1 MRIEMISLRQIV
13 PDDLNPA
20 AVDPVVVK
28 VLMDDV
34 KRNGPEN
41 FDPVRVRRL
50 PRKELA
56 LLPASLR
63 RRITHKLYDGRK
75 RFIAFG
81 KAQIRKIRCEVYD
94 LDESAMRV
102 LAYIKNR
109 ERGLSFDPF
118 KEAELFAAESGPR
131 KPKTYKQIAKAFNVS
146 EAYVKNRVSLLN
158 IAESV
163 RRKAEKVPYGTIL
176 PSFLETIARVK
187 TPEGQDSLFQEI
199 IERKLTLEQ
208 AEHQASNLNRI
219 HAMFDRR
226 ALGHVPDRNESAL
239 REKAKVAEMQ
249 AKQGLQVADQV
260 LSGRI
265 GEPETE
271 GQATVVFSKPIQF
284 DAALIEPLE
293 LVARGVCPR
302 CLETVEVPN
311 PELFGVVKN
320 PSHWKDRLRAEL
332 IRVELKEIAS
342 GST

>member
-1 MRIEMISLRQIV
+1 MKVQMIPLRQIV
-13 PDDLNPA
+13 PDELNPA
-20 AVDPVVVK
+20 AVDPAIVK

-56 LLPASLR
+56 QLPASLR
-63 RRITHKLYDGRK
+63 RRILFKLYDGRK
-75 RFIAFG
+75 RFIAFS
-81 KAQIRKIRCEVYD
+81 KAGVRKIRSEIYD
-94 LDESAMRV
+94 LDESAMRI

-109 ERGLSFDPF
+109 ERGLSFDAF
-118 KEAELFAAESGPR
+118 KEAELFAAESGPG
-131 KPKTYKQIAKAFNVS
+131 KPKTYRQVAKAFNVS
-146 EAYVKNRVSLLN
+146 ETYVVNRVSLLN
-158 IAESV
+158 ITGSV
-163 RRKAEKVPYGTIL
+163 RSKTEKLPHGRIL
-176 PSFLETIARVK
+176 PSFLEAIARVK
-187 TPEGQDSLFQEI
+187 TPEGQESLFQEI
-199 IERKLTLEQ
+199 LARNLTLDE
-208 AEHQASNLNRI
+208 AERQASNLNRI

-239 REKAKVAEMQ
+239 REKAEVAEMQ